1 MKAGG
6 YSFEDTRMFF
16 NQSWIFS
23 YGIAC
28 GIINGYMMFS
38 DEEIDS
44 LLKHQFEALKLYYK
58 RN

>member
-1 MKAGG
+1 M
-6 YSFEDTRMFF
+6 ELPVVLLTD
-16 NQSWIFS
+16 
-23 YGIAC
+23 
-28 GIINGYMMFS
+28 MMFS